1 MNTLLPDSAVARVMT
16 ATASYLNPEGRA
28 ISSPPAVAWKTSVD
42 IGRCRTT
49 LRHAEPPILLGY
61 IASKVTIN
69 GEGVAGRRVVLLGR
83 DLAIQG
89 ISFSDEQG
97 NYRFDHLLLTNRYLV
112 MAQDTFEFY
121 YAPVA
126 ADLLTPT
133 PYFK

>member
-16 ATASYLNPEGRA
+16 ATASYINPEGRA

-83 DLAIQG
+83 DLAI
-89 ISFSDEQG
+89 
-97 NYRFDHLLLTNRYLV
+97 L
-112 MAQDTFEFY
+112 
-121 YAPVA
+121 PVRSPA
-126 ADLLTPT
+126 ADQPLPGHGTGYVRVLLRPGRR
-133 PYFK
+133 